1 MLLLRKLL
9 NKIVNGSLDVDSLFT
24 DIPLEET
31 IDLCP
36 NTLLK
41 NTEKVEGLSKIEFK
55 ELLPVVANE
64 SYFNFNGKLC
74 EQVDGVTMVLPLG
87 ATAWGYTGS
96 PDGNEMILIGYSSS
110 CYPLIGWFSSNLAFT
125 YY

>member
-41 NTEKVEGLSKIEFK
+41 NTEKVEGLSKIEYK

-64 SYFNFNGKLC
+64 SYFNFNGKLY

-87 ATAWGYTGS
+87 ATA
-96 PDGNEMILIGYSSS
+96 
-110 CYPLIGWFSSNLAFT
+110 
-125 YY
+125 